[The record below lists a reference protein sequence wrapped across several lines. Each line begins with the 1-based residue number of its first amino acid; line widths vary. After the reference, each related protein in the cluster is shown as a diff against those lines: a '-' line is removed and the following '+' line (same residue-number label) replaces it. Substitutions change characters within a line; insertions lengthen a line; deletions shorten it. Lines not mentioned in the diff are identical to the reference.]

1 MSMERPPHLLH
12 VFPSFDQ
19 GGVPLRIS
27 TIMNELGPAYRHTVI
42 ALDGGF
48 ASQRRIQSNVPI
60 AYLDPAIA
68 KGRPLHAFA
77 NILVTLRR
85 ARPDL
90 LLTYN
95 WGSIEWAA
103 VSRLWRGAP
112 HLHFESGF
120 GPEEAHGQLPR
131 RVRARRFALKRAR
144 KVVVPSRNLVRIAT
158 DIWRLNARQVTY
170 VPNGVDC
177 VLYASPPD
185 PSLVPG
191 IGRAAGKVVVGTV
204 APLRAEKNLSRLVR
218 AFAEVGPLRDAFL
231 LIVGDG
237 PERPGLE
244 RLAAE
249 LGIAERTLFPG
260 HVDKPECV
268 YGLMDVFAMSSD
280 TEQMPNAL
288 AQAMAASRAVAATDV
303 GDVRDIVAEENKPFV
318 TKLGDESAYVGA
330 LARLIEDAPLRTALG
345 EANRRRANTVYPL
358 PGMFAAYRA
367 LYAEACA
374 A

>member
-1 MSMERPPHLLH
+1 MERAPHLLH
-12 VFPSFDQ
+12 VFPTFDQ

-27 TIMNELGPAYRHTVI
+27 TIMNELGPEYRHTVV

-48 ASQRRIQSNVPI
+48 ATRRRIQPQVPI
-60 AYLDPAIA
+60 AYLDPAID
-68 KGRPLHAFA
+68 KTRPLRAFA
-77 NILVTLRR
+77 SVVATLRR
-85 ARPDL
+85 IRPEL

-103 VSRLWRGAP
+103 ANRLWRVAP

-120 GPEEAHGQLPR
+120 GPEEAHGQIPR
-131 RVRARRFALKRAR
+131 RARARRLALRKAR
-144 KVVVPSRNLVRIAT
+144 KVIVPSQNLVRIAT
-158 DIWRLNARQVTY
+158 GIWRLNPSQLAY

-177 VLYASPPD
+177 ALYASPPD

-191 IGRAAGKVVVGTV
+191 IGRAAGKTVVGTV
-204 APLRAEKNLSRLVR
+204 APLRGEKNLFRLVR
-218 AFAEVGPLRDAFL
+218 AFAQVGPPRDAFL
-231 LIVGDG
+231 VIVGDG
-237 PERPGLE
+237 SERAALE

-249 LGIAERTLFPG
+249 LGIGDRTLFPG
-260 HVDKPECV
+260 HVDKPERV

-288 AQAMAASRAVAATDV
+288 VQAMAAGRAVAATDV
-303 GDVRDIVAEENKPFV
+303 GDVRDIVADENKPFV
-318 TKLGDESAYVGA
+318 TELGDEGGYAGA
-330 LARLIEDAPLRTALG
+330 LARLIEDAPLRAALG

>member
-1 MSMERPPHLLH
+1 MERAPHLLH

-27 TIMNELGPAYRHTVI
+27 TIMNELGPEYRHTVI

-48 ASQRRIQSNVPI
+48 ATRRRIHAEVPI
-60 AYLDPAIA
+60 AYLDPAID
-68 KGRPLHAFA
+68 KGRPLKAFA
-77 NILVTLRR
+77 EILATLRR
-85 ARPDL
+85 TRPDL

-95 WGSIEWAA
+95 WGSVEWAA
-103 VSRLWRGAP
+103 ANRLWRVAP

-120 GPEEAHGQLPR
+120 GPEEAHGQIPR

-158 DIWRLNARQVTY
+158 EIWRLDASKIVF

-177 VLYASPPD
+177 RLYAAPPD

-191 IGRAAGKVVVGTV
+191 IERAAGKLVVGTV
-204 APLRAEKNLSRLVR
+204 APLRSEKNVFRLVR
-218 AFAEVGPLRDAFL
+218 AFAEVGPPRDAFL

-237 PERPGLE
+237 SERAALE

-249 LGIAERTLFPG
+249 LGIADRALFPG
-260 HVDKPECV
+260 HVERPERV
-268 YGLMDVFAMSSD
+268 YGLMDVFALSSD
-280 TEQMPNAL
+280 TEQMPNSL
-288 AQAMAASRAVAATDV
+288 AQAMAAGRAVVSTDV
-303 GDVRDIVAEENKPFV
+303 GDVRDIAAEENRAFV
-318 TKLGDESAYVGA
+318 TKLGDEPAYAVA
-330 LARLIEDAPLRTALG
+330 LARLLDDAALRATLG
-345 EANRRRANTVYPL
+345 EANRRRANEVYPL

-367 LYAEACA
+367 LYAEACVA
-374 A
+374 

>member
-1 MSMERPPHLLH
+1 MERAPHLLH
-12 VFPSFDQ
+12 VFPTFDQ

-27 TIMNELGPAYRHTVI
+27 TIMNELGSSYRHTVI

-48 ASQRRIQSNVPI
+48 ATRRRVQPEVPI
-60 AYLDPAIA
+60 AYLDPAIDKA
-68 KGRPLHAFA
+68 RPFKAFA
-77 NILVTLRR
+77 TVLATLRR
-85 ARPDL
+85 IRPEL

-103 VSRLWRGAP
+103 ANRLWRVAP

-120 GPEEAHGQLPR
+120 GPDEAHGQLPR
-131 RVRARRFALKRAR
+131 RARARRYALHRAR
-144 KVVVPSRNLVRIAT
+144 KVIVPSQNLVRIAT
-158 DIWRLNARQVTY
+158 EIWRLSPRQVAY

-185 PSLVPG
+185 ASLVPG
-191 IGRAAGKVVVGTV
+191 IDRAAGKVVVGTV
-204 APLRAEKNLSRLVR
+204 APLRGEKNLFRLVR
-218 AFAEVGPLRDAFL
+218 AFAQVGPPRDAFL

-237 PERPGLE
+237 SERAALE

-249 LGIAERTLFPG
+249 LGIGERTLFPG
-260 HVDKPECV
+260 HVDKPERV
-268 YGLMDVFAMSSD
+268 YGLMEVFAMSSD

-288 AQAMAASRAVAATDV
+288 AQAMAAGRAVAATDV
-303 GDVRDIVAEENKPFV
+303 GDVRDMVAEENKAFV
-318 TKLGDESAYVGA
+318 TKLGDEASYAA
-330 LARLIEDAPLRTALG
+330 AIARLIEDAPLRASLG
-345 EANRRRANTVYPL
+345 EANRRRANAVYPM